1 MTYEEFTALAK
12 REISTTEYHE
22 VVEPVY
28 TYHPAIP
35 NKETAAKLYDLCGLQ
50 VFRDMKPT
58 AKRMEQLEDEERKIN
73 CAINE
78 MRSRLDEIGDEV
90 RKTTTATPIATESKK
105 GLNKAAERSFEMR
118 KYICITYHM
127 AKLDGETA
135 ETCIDLPMDEKIA
148 DDILRA
154 QRDSRY
160 VKDAAWP
167 IASILQNLAKLQGYD
182 SSAFCMAKATFGKGS
197 VER

>member
-58 AKRMEQLEDEERKIN
+58 AKRIRYTGVGGPGAL
-73 CAINE
+73 
-78 MRSRLDEIGDEV
+78 
-90 RKTTTATPIATESKK
+90 
-105 GLNKAAERSFEMR
+105 AA
-118 KYICITYHM
+118 H
-127 AKLDGETA
+127 
-135 ETCIDLPMDEKIA
+135 LPGA
-148 DDILRA
+148 LRMNY
-154 QRDSRY
+154 S
-160 VKDAAWP
+160 
-167 IASILQNLAKLQGYD
+167 
-182 SSAFCMAKATFGKGS
+182 C
-197 VER
+197 

>member
-58 AKRMEQLEDEERKIN
+58 AKRMEQLALCPRQFERNRDIESESDVERPCRN
-73 CAINE
+73 A
-78 MRSRLDEIGDEV
+78 RLRRPKNRRTRLASAGG
-90 RKTTTATPIATESKK
+90 R
-105 GLNKAAERSFEMR
+105 N
-118 KYICITYHM
+118 
-127 AKLDGETA
+127 
-135 ETCIDLPMDEKIA
+135 
-148 DDILRA
+148 
-154 QRDSRY
+154 QRGT
-160 VKDAAWP
+160 DAA
-167 IASILQNLAKLQGYD
+167 
-182 SSAFCMAKATFGKGS
+182 
-197 VER
+197 

>member
-35 NKETAAKLYDLCGLQ
+35 NKETAAKLYNLCGLQ

-90 RKTTTATPIATESKK
+90 RKMTTATPIATESKK

-167 IASILQNLAKLQGYD
+167 IASILQNLAKLQGVRQQRVLH
-182 SSAFCMAKATFGKGS
+182 GKSNLWKG
-197 VER
+197 VC

>member
-1 MTYEEFTALAK
+1 
-12 REISTTEYHE
+12 
-22 VVEPVY
+22 
-28 TYHPAIP
+28 
-35 NKETAAKLYDLCGLQ
+35 
-50 VFRDMKPT
+50 
-58 AKRMEQLEDEERKIN
+58 
-73 CAINE
+73 
-78 MRSRLDEIGDEV
+78 
-90 RKTTTATPIATESKK
+90 
-105 GLNKAAERSFEMR
+105 MR

-135 ETCIDLPMDEKIA
+135 ETCIDLPMEEKIA

-182 SSAFCMAKATFGKGS
+182 RSTFCMAEQLLERS
-197 VER
+197 VLKDEERRDDDLEADED

>member
-1 MTYEEFTALAK
+1 
-12 REISTTEYHE
+12 
-22 VVEPVY
+22 
-28 TYHPAIP
+28 
-35 NKETAAKLYDLCGLQ
+35 
-50 VFRDMKPT
+50 
-58 AKRMEQLEDEERKIN
+58 
-73 CAINE
+73 
-78 MRSRLDEIGDEV
+78 
-90 RKTTTATPIATESKK
+90 
-105 GLNKAAERSFEMR
+105 MR

-182 SSAFCMAKATFGKGS
+182 SSAFCMAEKSNLWKGA
-197 VER
+197 R

>member
-1 MTYEEFTALAK
+1 
-12 REISTTEYHE
+12 
-22 VVEPVY
+22 
-28 TYHPAIP
+28 
-35 NKETAAKLYDLCGLQ
+35 
-50 VFRDMKPT
+50 
-58 AKRMEQLEDEERKIN
+58 
-73 CAINE
+73 
-78 MRSRLDEIGDEV
+78 
-90 RKTTTATPIATESKK
+90 
-105 GLNKAAERSFEMR
+105 
-118 KYICITYHM
+118 M

-182 SSAFCMAKATFGKGS
+182 SSAFCMAKATFGKGC

>member
-28 TYHPAIP
+28 TYHLAIP

-90 RKTTTATPIATESKK
+90 RKMTTATPIATESKK
-105 GLNKAAERSFEMR
+105 
-118 KYICITYHM
+118 
-127 AKLDGETA
+127 
-135 ETCIDLPMDEKIA
+135 
-148 DDILRA
+148 
-154 QRDSRY
+154 
-160 VKDAAWP
+160 V
-167 IASILQNLAKLQGYD
+167 
-182 SSAFCMAKATFGKGS
+182 
-197 VER
+197 

>member
-73 CAINE
+73 GAINE
-78 MRSRLDEIGDEV
+78 MRRRLDEIRDEV
-90 RKTTTATPIATESKK
+90 RKMTTATPIAAESKK

-167 IASILQNLAKLQGYD
+167 IASILQND
-182 SSAFCMAKATFGKGS
+182 IVNIS
-197 VER
+197 

>member
-1 MTYEEFTALAK
+1 
-12 REISTTEYHE
+12 
-22 VVEPVY
+22 
-28 TYHPAIP
+28 
-35 NKETAAKLYDLCGLQ
+35 
-50 VFRDMKPT
+50 
-58 AKRMEQLEDEERKIN
+58 
-73 CAINE
+73 
-78 MRSRLDEIGDEV
+78 
-90 RKTTTATPIATESKK
+90 
-105 GLNKAAERSFEMR
+105 MR

-182 SSAFCMAKATFGKGS
+182 SGAFCMAEKSNLWKGAC
-197 VER
+197 

>member
-58 AKRMEQLEDEERKIN
+58 VKRMEQLEDEERKIN
-73 CAINE
+73 WQSTKCAVGLMKSE
-78 MRSRLDEIGDEV
+78 M
-90 RKTTTATPIATESKK
+90 
-105 GLNKAAERSFEMR
+105 
-118 KYICITYHM
+118 KY
-127 AKLDGETA
+127 G
-135 ETCIDLPMDEKIA
+135 
-148 DDILRA
+148 R
-154 QRDSRY
+154 
-160 VKDAAWP
+160 
-167 IASILQNLAKLQGYD
+167 
-182 SSAFCMAKATFGKGS
+182 
-197 VER
+197 

>member
-35 NKETAAKLYDLCGLQ
+35 SKETAAKLYDLCGLQ

-73 CAINE
+73 GAINE
-78 MRSRLDEIGDEV
+78 MRRRLDEIRDEV
-90 RKTTTATPIATESKK
+90 RKMTTATPIAAESKK
-105 GLNKAAERSFEMR
+105 LNKAAERSFEMR

-135 ETCIDLPMDEKIA
+135 ETCIDLPMEEKIA

-182 SSAFCMAKATFGKGS
+182 SSAFCMAKATFGKGC

>member
-1 MTYEEFTALAK
+1 
-12 REISTTEYHE
+12 
-22 VVEPVY
+22 
-28 TYHPAIP
+28 
-35 NKETAAKLYDLCGLQ
+35 
-50 VFRDMKPT
+50 
-58 AKRMEQLEDEERKIN
+58 
-73 CAINE
+73 
-78 MRSRLDEIGDEV
+78 
-90 RKTTTATPIATESKK
+90 
-105 GLNKAAERSFEMR
+105 MR

-182 SSAFCMAKATFGKGS
+182 SSAFCTARATFGKECTENAGH
-197 VER
+197 

>member
-58 AKRMEQLEDEERKIN
+58 ASSLKMKNAKSTAQSTK
-73 CAINE
+73 CAVGLMKSE
-78 MRSRLDEIGDEV
+78 M
-90 RKTTTATPIATESKK
+90 
-105 GLNKAAERSFEMR
+105 
-118 KYICITYHM
+118 KY
-127 AKLDGETA
+127 G
-135 ETCIDLPMDEKIA
+135 
-148 DDILRA
+148 R
-154 QRDSRY
+154 
-160 VKDAAWP
+160 
-167 IASILQNLAKLQGYD
+167 
-182 SSAFCMAKATFGKGS
+182 
-197 VER
+197 

>member
-28 TYHPAIP
+28 TCHPAIP

-58 AKRMEQLEDEERKIN
+58 AKRMEQLEDEEHKIN

-90 RKTTTATPIATESKK
+90 RKMTTATPIATESKK
-105 GLNKAAERSFEMR
+105 GLNKAAERSF
-118 KYICITYHM
+118 
-127 AKLDGETA
+127 
-135 ETCIDLPMDEKIA
+135 
-148 DDILRA
+148 
-154 QRDSRY
+154 
-160 VKDAAWP
+160 
-167 IASILQNLAKLQGYD
+167 
-182 SSAFCMAKATFGKGS
+182 
-197 VER
+197 

>member
-1 MTYEEFTALAK
+1 
-12 REISTTEYHE
+12 
-22 VVEPVY
+22 
-28 TYHPAIP
+28 
-35 NKETAAKLYDLCGLQ
+35 
-50 VFRDMKPT
+50 
-58 AKRMEQLEDEERKIN
+58 
-73 CAINE
+73 
-78 MRSRLDEIGDEV
+78 
-90 RKTTTATPIATESKK
+90 
-105 GLNKAAERSFEMR
+105 MR

-182 SSAFCMAKATFGKGS
+182 SSAFCMAEKSNLSGQVLRADAQGEPGTARA
-197 VER
+197 EREQLAREEPNPAARPRPRW

>member
-1 MTYEEFTALAK
+1 
-12 REISTTEYHE
+12 
-22 VVEPVY
+22 
-28 TYHPAIP
+28 
-35 NKETAAKLYDLCGLQ
+35 
-50 VFRDMKPT
+50 
-58 AKRMEQLEDEERKIN
+58 
-73 CAINE
+73 
-78 MRSRLDEIGDEV
+78 
-90 RKTTTATPIATESKK
+90 
-105 GLNKAAERSFEMR
+105 MR

-182 SSAFCMAKATFGKGS
+182 SSAFCMAEKSNLYLVDFAL
-197 VER
+197 VERFQHPQGCKLNACFLCGDGHLAAYRADILAVMRFQLRGIVDISHADDVLNRHKFCQSQFIIREGRGRNSKGFRCPLSAG

>member
-90 RKTTTATPIATESKK
+90 RKMTTATPIATEQK

-182 SSAFCMAKATFGKGS
+182 SSAFCMAKATFGKGC

>member
-1 MTYEEFTALAK
+1 
-12 REISTTEYHE
+12 
-22 VVEPVY
+22 
-28 TYHPAIP
+28 
-35 NKETAAKLYDLCGLQ
+35 
-50 VFRDMKPT
+50 
-58 AKRMEQLEDEERKIN
+58 
-73 CAINE
+73 
-78 MRSRLDEIGDEV
+78 
-90 RKTTTATPIATESKK
+90 
-105 GLNKAAERSFEMR
+105 MR

-182 SSAFCMAKATFGKGS
+182 VLTLSPAIWKSINEQAAVT
-197 VER
+197 V

>member
-1 MTYEEFTALAK
+1 
-12 REISTTEYHE
+12 
-22 VVEPVY
+22 
-28 TYHPAIP
+28 
-35 NKETAAKLYDLCGLQ
+35 
-50 VFRDMKPT
+50 
-58 AKRMEQLEDEERKIN
+58 
-73 CAINE
+73 
-78 MRSRLDEIGDEV
+78 
-90 RKTTTATPIATESKK
+90 
-105 GLNKAAERSFEMR
+105 MR

-167 IASILQNLAKLQGYD
+167 IASILQNLAEMPGYGD
-182 SSAFCMAKATFGKGS
+182 RKIDEPGWLRLAGEIREELMRREKAEKSA
-197 VER
+197 V